1 MKDRFNNCGNG
12 GLALEAS
19 LSHPTKKTSDQLMMA
34 QLPPTRTSN
43 ETLAWRTRFLVVV
56 ICAFWMVLGG
66 RLVQLQWFSR
76 QRFTEQVEDQSTSWE
91 EIAARP
97 GDILDREGRVLATS
111 IAAKSFFVV
120 PSQLTRQPKQW
131 ELVQAIAEAVGQDA
145 DQLQARIAA
154 HGKKHFLW
162 VSRRI
167 VDDEVLAKLYA
178 LESPKKG
185 PQLFGFRE
193 EFLRQ
198 YPQGHFA
205 AHVLGGRDVDGVGRG
220 GIEQTMNAKLAG
232 KPGYRRLTLDS
243 RLRVIE
249 VQTDLTRAPQHG
261 QSVTLTIDTIIQMHV
276 EEELDRAME
285 KWRAKHAAA
294 IVLDP
299 KTGEVLAMA
308 SRPTYDP
315 NDLTHVSIEAWKN
328 QAIAAIWEPG
338 STFKP
343 MIVGWGLEHGFI
355 RRDESFHCE
364 NGLYRMGR
372 RELHDHHKYGVL
384 SLTDVLVKSSNIGMA
399 KVGQRL
405 GNEELFQAAVTFGFG
420 RRTGIELPGELSGM
434 LAPLKKWTS
443 YSTGSIP
450 MGQEIAVT
458 PIQLLTAHGALA
470 NGGMLISPHLIRGGR
485 TQPLGRPWAE
495 KPDRGERTADADSL
509 LQQITF
515 QSGAVSRR
523 VRNFANPGFSETN
536 EEVPF
541 PALPREQP
549 DVTPR
554 RSLNSL
560 DPAELGTRNS
570 ELGTQTD
577 DRFDLTDDGR
587 TEHESLIDLQ
597 TILPEEPA
605 FVDDTEQSLT
615 APVVSATVSSE
626 VARWLVESPMTEAIK
641 RGTGKKARLDDYTV
655 FGKTGTAQKRD
666 PQTGKYSNRLHV
678 SSFVGGAPAA
688 NPRVLVLVM
697 VDEPASGGEH
707 FGGDIAAPPAREIIH
722 KTLRQ
727 LDVAPEQKP
736 QKTAG
741 ATFQVPR

>member
-1 MKDRFNNCGNG
+1 M
-12 GLALEAS
+12 
-19 LSHPTKKTSDQLMMA
+19 
-34 QLPPTRTSN
+34 
-43 ETLAWRTRFLVVV
+43 
-56 ICAFWMVLGG
+56 ILGG

-76 QRFTEQVEDQSTSWE
+76 QRLAEQVEDQSTSWE

-120 PSQLTRQPKQW
+120 PSQLTQQPKQW

-145 DQLQARIAA
+145 DQLQTRIAT

-167 VDDEVLAKLYA
+167 TDDDVIAKLYA

-185 PQLFGFRE
+185 PQLFGFRD

-220 GIEQTMNAKLAG
+220 GIEQTMNTKLAG
-232 KPGYRRLTLDS
+232 KPGFRRLMLDS

-249 VQTDLTRAPQHG
+249 VQTDLNRPPQHG
-261 QSVTLTIDTIIQMHV
+261 QSVTLTLDTIIQMHV
-276 EEELDRAME
+276 EEELDRVME
-285 KWRAKHAAA
+285 KWKAKHAAA

-315 NDLTHVSIEAWKN
+315 NDLTHVSIDAWKN

-343 MIVGWGLEHGFI
+343 MIVGWGLEHGLI

-364 NGLYRMGR
+364 NGLYRMGS

-399 KVGQRL
+399 KIGQRL
-405 GNEELFQAAVTFGFG
+405 GNQELFQAAVTFGFG

-470 NGGMLISPHLIRGGR
+470 NGGMLISPHLVRAGR
-485 TQPLGRPWAE
+485 TQPIGRPWAE
-495 KPDRGERTADADSL
+495 KPNRGERTAYADSL
-509 LQQITF
+509 LQQIAF
-515 QSGAVSRR
+515 QTGAVSRR
-523 VRNFANPGFSETN
+523 VRGFASPGFSESN
-536 EEVPF
+536 EE
-541 PALPREQP
+541 EQSPTLSQGEP
-549 DVTPR
+549 DVGQR
-554 RSLNSL
+554 RSLNSV
-560 DPAELGTRNS
+560 DS
-570 ELGTQTD
+570 EDRTLFD

-587 TEHESLIDLQ
+587 TEHGSPLELRYESLPD
-597 TILPEEPA
+597 EPT
-605 FVDDTEQSLT
+605 FVDDADSPL
-615 APVVSATVSSE
+615 ASPVVSATIS
-626 VARWLVESPMTEAIK
+626 ADACRWLRESVMTEVIK

-722 KTLRQ
+722 KSLRQ
-727 LDVAPEQKP
+727 LGVAPEQKP

-741 ATFQVPR
+741 TTLQVPR

>member
-1 MKDRFNNCGNG
+1 M
-12 GLALEAS
+12 
-19 LSHPTKKTSDQLMMA
+19 TSPHQ
-34 QLPPTRTSN
+34 PTRTSN
-43 ETLAWRTRFLVVV
+43 ETLAWRTRFLVVL
-56 ICAFWMVLGG
+56 ICGFWMVLGG

-76 QRFTEQVEDQSTSWE
+76 QTFAAQVEDQSISWE

-145 DQLQARIAA
+145 DQLQARIAT
-154 HGKKHFLW
+154 HGKRHFLW

-167 VDDEVLAKLYA
+167 TDDDVIAKLYA

-185 PQLFGFRE
+185 PQLFGFRD

-205 AHVLGGRDVDGVGRG
+205 AHVLGGRDLDGVGRG

-232 KPGYRRLTLDS
+232 KPGFRRLMLDS

-249 VQTDLTRAPQHG
+249 VQTDLNRPPQHG
-261 QSVTLTIDTIIQMHV
+261 QSVTLTLDTIIQMHV

-372 RELHDHHKYGVL
+372 RELHDHHKYGML

-399 KVGQRL
+399 KIGQRL
-405 GNEELFQAAVTFGFG
+405 GNKELFQAAVTFGFG

-458 PIQLLTAHGALA
+458 PIQLLTAHGAA
-470 NGGMLISPHLIRGGR
+470 RERRHAHQSA
-485 TQPLGRPWAE
+485 LG
-495 KPDRGERTADADSL
+495 
-509 LQQITF
+509 
-515 QSGAVSRR
+515 
-523 VRNFANPGFSETN
+523 
-536 EEVPF
+536 
-541 PALPREQP
+541 
-549 DVTPR
+549 PR
-554 RSLNSL
+554 RSHPTARPPVGREAQSWGTNRRRRFVIAADRVSDRPHLSAGARFFESQSHGAQRGRRL
-560 DPAELGTRNS
+560 SYPAARATGCRATSFVELAEPFGTRNS
-570 ELGTQTD
+570 
-577 DRFDLTDDGR
+577 
-587 TEHESLIDLQ
+587 
-597 TILPEEPA
+597 
-605 FVDDTEQSLT
+605 
-615 APVVSATVSSE
+615 
-626 VARWLVESPMTEAIK
+626 K
-641 RGTGKKARLDDYTV
+641 
-655 FGKTGTAQKRD
+655 
-666 PQTGKYSNRLHV
+666 
-678 SSFVGGAPAA
+678 
-688 NPRVLVLVM
+688 
-697 VDEPASGGEH
+697 
-707 FGGDIAAPPAREIIH
+707 
-722 KTLRQ
+722 
-727 LDVAPEQKP
+727 
-736 QKTAG
+736 
-741 ATFQVPR
+741 

>member
-1 MKDRFNNCGNG
+1 M
-12 GLALEAS
+12 
-19 LSHPTKKTSDQLMMA
+19 TSP
-34 QLPPTRTSN
+34 LPPTGTSN
-43 ETLAWRTRFLVVV
+43 ETLAWRTRFLVVAV
-56 ICAFWMVLGG
+56 CTFWMILGG

-76 QRFTEQVEDQSTSWE
+76 QRFTAQVEDQSTSWE

-111 IAAKSFFVV
+111 IAAKSFFIV
-120 PSQLTRQPKQW
+120 PSQLTQQPKQW
-131 ELVQAIAEAVGQDA
+131 ELVSAIAEAIGQDA

-162 VSRRI
+162 VQRRI
-167 VDDEVLAKLYA
+167 TDDDVLTKLYA
-178 LESPKKG
+178 LEAPKKG
-185 PQLFGFRE
+185 PQLFGFRD

-198 YPQGHFA
+198 YPQGPLA
-205 AHVLGGRDVDGVGRG
+205 AHVLGGRDVDGNGRG
-220 GIEQTMNAKLAG
+220 GIEQTLNAKLAG
-232 KPGYRRLTLDS
+232 KSGYRRLTLDS

-249 VQTDLTRAPQHG
+249 VQTDLNRAPQHG
-261 QSVTLTIDTIIQMHV
+261 QSVTLTLDTIIQMHV
-276 EEELDRAME
+276 EEELDRVME
-285 KWRAKHAAA
+285 KWKAKHAAA

-315 NDLTHVSIEAWKN
+315 NDLTHVSIESWKN

-364 NGLYRMGR
+364 NGLYRMGS

-399 KVGQRL
+399 KIGQKL
-405 GNEELFQAAVTFGFG
+405 GNAELFQAASTFGFG

-458 PIQLLTAHGALA
+458 PIQLLTGYGALA
-470 NGGMLISPHLIRGGR
+470 NGGMLISPHLVRARRSHSI
-485 TQPLGRPWAE
+485 GRPWAE
-495 KPDRGERTADADSL
+495 KPKPGERTADADSL
-509 LQQITF
+509 LQQIAF
-515 QSGAVSRR
+515 QSGSVSRR
-523 VRNFANPGFSETN
+523 VRNFTSPGILESNENET
-536 EEVPF
+536 PT
-541 PALPREQP
+541 LPRETP
-549 DVTPR
+549 ETNPR
-554 RSLNSL
+554 RMLNSINPENRTPPDDRTL
-560 DPAELGTRNS
+560 S
-570 ELGTQTD
+570 E
-577 DRFDLTDDGR
+577 DRFDLTDDR
-587 TEHESLIDLQ
+587 RIEPELPIDLPSELPQ
-597 TILPEEPA
+597 EPTIA
-605 FVDDTEQSLT
+605 DDADSSLES
-615 APVVSATVSSE
+615 PVVSATISSD
-626 VARWLVESPMTEAIK
+626 VCRWLVESPMTEVIK

-697 VDEPASGGEH
+697 VDEPTSGGEH

-722 KTLRQ
+722 KSLRQ
-727 LDVAPEQKP
+727 LGVAPEQKP
-736 QKTAG
+736 HKTAG
-741 ATFQVPR
+741 TEFRLPR

>member
-1 MKDRFNNCGNG
+1 M
-12 GLALEAS
+12 
-19 LSHPTKKTSDQLMMA
+19 
-34 QLPPTRTSN
+34 
-43 ETLAWRTRFLVVV
+43 
-56 ICAFWMVLGG
+56 ILGG

-76 QRFTEQVEDQSTSWE
+76 QRFTEQVEDQSISWE

-145 DQLQARIAA
+145 DQLQARIAT

-167 VDDEVLAKLYA
+167 TDDDVIAKLYA

-185 PQLFGFRE
+185 PQLFGFRD

-232 KPGYRRLTLDS
+232 KPGFRRLMLDS
-243 RLRVIE
+243 RMRVIE
-249 VQTDLTRAPQHG
+249 VQTDLNRPPQHG

-299 KTGEVLAMA
+299 KTCEVLAMA

-343 MIVGWGLEHGFI
+343 MIVGWGLEHGLI

-399 KVGQRL
+399 KIGQRL

-434 LAPLKKWTS
+434 LAPLKRWTS

-458 PIQLLTAHGALA
+458 PIQLLTAHAALA
-470 NGGMLISPHLIRGGR
+470 NGGMLISPHLVRAGR
-485 TQPLGRPWAE
+485 THPIGRPWAE

-509 LQQITF
+509 LQQIAF
-515 QSGAVSRR
+515 QTGAASRR
-523 VRNFANPGFSETN
+523 LRGFASPGFSENN
-536 EEVPF
+536 EEDQSPI
-541 PALPREQP
+541 PTREES
-549 DVTPR
+549 DVGQR

-560 DPAELGTRNS
+560 DPEDRALF
-570 ELGTQTD
+570 D

-587 TEHESLIDLQ
+587 TEHESPLELRYEP
-597 TILPEEPA
+597 LPEEPT
-605 FVDDTEQSLT
+605 FVDDAESPLS
-615 APVVSATVSSE
+615 APVVSATISADVS
-626 VARWLVESPMTEAIK
+626 RWLVENVMTEVIK

-722 KTLRQ
+722 KSLRQ
-727 LDVAPEQKP
+727 LGVASEQKP
-736 QKTAG
+736 HKTAG
-741 ATFQVPR
+741 TTFRVPR

>member
-1 MKDRFNNCGNG
+1 MTAPHQTTG
-12 GLALEAS
+12 
-19 LSHPTKKTSDQLMMA
+19 
-34 QLPPTRTSN
+34 TSN

-56 ICAFWMVLGG
+56 ICAFWTVLGG

-131 ELVQAIAEAVGQDA
+131 ELVQAIAEAVRQDA
-145 DQLQARIAA
+145 DQLQARIAT
-154 HGKKHFLW
+154 HGKKHFMW

-167 VDDEVLAKLYA
+167 TDDDVLAKLYA

-185 PQLFGFRE
+185 PQLFGFRD

-232 KPGYRRLTLDS
+232 KPGYRRLMLDS

-249 VQTDLTRAPQHG
+249 VQNDFNRAPQHG
-261 QSVTLTIDTIIQMHV
+261 QSVTLTLDTIIQMHV

-343 MIVGWGLEHGFI
+343 MVVGWGLEHGFI

-399 KVGQRL
+399 KIGQRM
-405 GNEELFQAAVTFGFG
+405 GNEELYQAAITFGFG

-470 NGGMLISPHLIRGGR
+470 NGGMLISPHLVRGGR

-495 KPDRGERTADADSL
+495 KPNRGERTADADSL
-509 LQQITF
+509 LQQISF
-515 QSGAVSRR
+515 QTGAASRR
-523 VRNFANPGFSETN
+523 VRGFASPGFTETN
-536 EEVPF
+536 EEPDS
-541 PALPREQP
+541 PAPPIELQEAA
-549 DVTPR
+549 PR
-554 RSLNSL
+554 RSLNS
-560 DPAELGTRNS
+560 RNPV
-570 ELGTQTD
+570 ELGTQIDDRMLFD

-587 TEHESLIDLQ
+587 TEHDSPIDLQ
-597 TILPEEPA
+597 NVLLEDPE
-605 FVDDTEQSLT
+605 FVGDPDSSF
-615 APVVSATVSSE
+615 ASPVVSATIGADAS
-626 VARWLVESPMTEAIK
+626 RWLVENVMTEVIK

-722 KTLRQ
+722 KSLRQ
-727 LDVAPEQKP
+727 LGVSPEQKP
-736 QKTAG
+736 HKTAG
-741 ATFQVPR
+741 TETRKLR

>member
-1 MKDRFNNCGNG
+1 MI
-12 GLALEAS
+12 
-19 LSHPTKKTSDQLMMA
+19 LS
-34 QLPPTRTSN
+34 
-43 ETLAWRTRFLVVV
+43 
-56 ICAFWMVLGG
+56 G
-66 RLVQLQWFSR
+66 RLVQLQWFNR

-145 DQLQARIAA
+145 DQLQARIAT

-167 VDDEVLAKLYA
+167 TEDDVLAKLYA

-185 PQLFGFRE
+185 PQLFGFRD

-232 KPGYRRLTLDS
+232 KPGFRRLMLDS

-249 VQTDLTRAPQHG
+249 VQTDLNRPPLHG
-261 QSVTLTIDTIIQMHV
+261 QSVTLTIDAIIQMHV

-372 RELHDHHKYGVL
+372 RELHDHHKYGLL

-399 KVGQRL
+399 KIGQRL
-405 GNEELFQAAVTFGFG
+405 GNEELFHAAVTFGFG

-434 LAPLKKWTS
+434 LAPLKNWTS

-458 PIQLLTAHGALA
+458 PIQLLTAHAALA
-470 NGGMLISPHLIRGGR
+470 NGGTLISPHLVRAHR
-485 TQPLGRPWAE
+485 TQPIGRPWAE
-495 KPDRGERTADADSL
+495 RPDRGERTADADPL
-509 LQQITF
+509 LQQIAF
-515 QSGAVSRR
+515 FGSRNSEFR
-523 VRNFANPGFSETN
+523 SRNT
-536 EEVPF
+536 
-541 PALPREQP
+541 
-549 DVTPR
+549 
-554 RSLNSL
+554 
-560 DPAELGTRNS
+560 ELETRNS
-570 ELGTQTD
+570 ELGTQFD

-587 TEHESLIDLQ
+587 TEHETPLELRYEP
-597 TILPEEPA
+597 LPEEPT
-605 FVDDTEQSLT
+605 FVDDADSTLS
-615 APVVSATVSSE
+615 APVVSATISTDTC
-626 VARWLVESPMTEAIK
+626 RWLRESVMAEVIK

-666 PQTGKYSNRLHV
+666 PQSGKYSNRLHV

-727 LDVAPEQKP
+727 LGVAPEQKP
-736 QKTAG
+736 QKTADAG
-741 ATFQVPR
+741 FQVPR

>member
-1 MKDRFNNCGNG
+1 M
-12 GLALEAS
+12 
-19 LSHPTKKTSDQLMMA
+19 
-34 QLPPTRTSN
+34 
-43 ETLAWRTRFLVVV
+43 
-56 ICAFWMVLGG
+56 ILGG

-76 QRFTEQVEDQSTSWE
+76 HRFTAQVEDQSTTWE

-111 IAAKSFFVV
+111 IAAKSFFIV
-120 PSQLTRQPKQW
+120 PSQIARQPKQW
-131 ELVQAIAEAVGQDA
+131 ELVQAIAEATGQDA

-154 HGKKHFLW
+154 HNKKHFLW
-162 VSRRI
+162 VRRRI
-167 VDDEVLAKLYA
+167 TDEEVLAKLYA

-185 PQLFGFRE
+185 PQLFGFRD

-220 GIEQTMNAKLAG
+220 GIEQTLNSMLAG
-232 KPGYRRLTLDS
+232 KPGYRRLMLDS

-249 VQTDLTRAPQHG
+249 VQTDSERAPQHG
-261 QSVTLTIDTIIQMHV
+261 QSVTLTLDTIIQMHV
-276 EEELDRAME
+276 EEELDRVME
-285 KWRAKHAAA
+285 KWRAKHATA

-364 NGLYRMGR
+364 NGLYRMGH

-399 KVGQRL
+399 KIGERM
-405 GNEELFQAAVTFGFG
+405 GNAELHQAAVTFGFG

-450 MGQEIAVT
+450 MGQEVAVT
-458 PIQLLTAHGALA
+458 PIQLLAAHAALA
-470 NGGMLISPHLIRGGR
+470 NGGTLISPHLVRAGR
-485 TQPLGRPWAE
+485 TQPIGRPWAE
-495 KPDRGERTADADSL
+495 KPDHGERTADADSL
-509 LQQITF
+509 LQQISF
-515 QSGAVSRR
+515 QSAAASRR
-523 VRNFANPGFSETN
+523 VRSFSSPGITEAN
-536 EEVPF
+536 EESDS
-541 PALPREQP
+541 PALPNEQP
-549 DVTPR
+549 DVGR
-554 RSLNSL
+554 RSSNSL
-560 DPAELGTRNS
+560 GIRNS
-570 ELGTQTD
+570 ELGTQSEGRTPTD

-587 TEHESLIDLQ
+587 TEHELPLNFQ
-597 TILPEEPA
+597 NELPEEMP
-605 FVDDTEQSLT
+605 FVGDSESPLA
-615 APVVSATVSSE
+615 APVVSSTISPDVS
-626 VARWLVESPMTEAIK
+626 RWLVESVMTEVIK

-666 PQTGKYSNRLHV
+666 PHTGKYSNRMHV

-688 NPRVLVLVM
+688 NPRVVVAVM
-697 VDEPASGGEH
+697 VDEPTGSGEH
-707 FGGDIAAPPAREIIH
+707 FGGDIAAPPAREIIQ
-722 KTLRQ
+722 KSLRQ
-727 LDVAPEQKP
+727 LGVAPEQKP
-736 QKTAG
+736 HKTAV
-741 ATFQVPR
+741 TRFHDLR

>member
-1 MKDRFNNCGNG
+1 M
-12 GLALEAS
+12 
-19 LSHPTKKTSDQLMMA
+19 TA
-34 QLPPTRTSN
+34 QPPSTQPAHH
-43 ETLAWRTRFLVVV
+43 TLAWRTRFLVVGV
-56 ICAFWMVLGG
+56 CGLWMILGV

-76 QRFTEQVEDQSTSWE
+76 QKFSEQVEDQSTSWE
-91 EIAARP
+91 DIAARP
-97 GDILDREGRVLATS
+97 GDILDREGRLLATS

-154 HGKKHFLW
+154 HSKKHFLW

-167 VDDEVLAKLYA
+167 TDDDSLAKLYA
-178 LESPKKG
+178 LEPPKKG
-185 PQLFGFRE
+185 PQLFGFRD

-220 GIEQTMNAKLAG
+220 GIEQTLNSMLAG
-232 KPGYRRLTLDS
+232 KPGRRRLMLDS

-249 VQTDLTRAPQHG
+249 VQTDLSQPPQHG
-261 QSVTLTIDTIIQMHV
+261 RSVTLTLDTIVQMHV
-276 EEELDRAME
+276 EEELDRVME
-285 KWRAKHAAA
+285 KWHAKHAAA

-343 MIVGWGLEHGFI
+343 MIVGWGIEHGFI

-364 NGLYRMGR
+364 NGLFRMGS

-399 KVGQRL
+399 KVGQRM
-405 GNEELFQAAVTFGFG
+405 GNAELYQAAVTFGFG

-458 PIQLLTAHGALA
+458 PIQLLAAHAALA
-470 NGGMLISPHLIRGGR
+470 NGGTLISPHLVRAGR
-485 TQPLGRPWAE
+485 TQPIGRPWAE

-509 LQQITF
+509 LQQISF
-515 QSGAVSRR
+515 QSAAASRR
-523 VRNFANPGFSETN
+523 VRSFANPGLAEPQEETDFSD
-536 EEVPF
+536 
-541 PALPREQP
+541 LPREQP
-549 DVTPR
+549 IVRER
-554 RSLNSL
+554 RSLNSI
-560 DPAELGTRNS
+560 DPRELGTRNS
-570 ELGTQTD
+570 ELGTSID

-587 TEHESLIDLQ
+587 AEQESPLDRDEILQ
-597 TILPEEPA
+597 EVPA
-605 FVDDTEQSLT
+605 FANDADSPLA
-615 APVVSATVSSE
+615 APVISTTISAD
-626 VARWLVESPMTEAIK
+626 VARWLVQTPMTEVIK

-666 PQTGKYSNRLHV
+666 PKTGKYSNRLHV

-688 NPRVLVLVM
+688 NPRVLVAVM
-697 VDEPASGGEH
+697 VDEPSSSGEH
-707 FGGDIAAPPAREIIH
+707 FGGDIAAPPAREMIH
-722 KTLRQ
+722 KSLQQ
-727 LDVAPEQKP
+727 LGVAPEQKP
-736 QKTAG
+736 HKTA
-741 ATFQVPR
+741 TTDFRVPR

>member
-1 MKDRFNNCGNG
+1 
-12 GLALEAS
+12 
-19 LSHPTKKTSDQLMMA
+19 
-34 QLPPTRTSN
+34 
-43 ETLAWRTRFLVVV
+43 
-56 ICAFWMVLGG
+56 MVLGG

-76 QRFTEQVEDQSTSWE
+76 QRFTEQVEDQSISWE

-145 DQLQARIAA
+145 DQLQARIAT

-167 VDDEVLAKLYA
+167 TDDDVIAKLYA

-185 PQLFGFRE
+185 PQLFGFRD

-205 AHVLGGRDVDGVGRG
+205 AHVLGGRDLDGVGRG

-232 KPGYRRLTLDS
+232 KPGYRRLMLDS

-249 VQTDLTRAPQHG
+249 VQTDLNRPPQHG
-261 QSVTLTIDTIIQMHV
+261 QSVTLTLDTIIQMHV

-343 MIVGWGLEHGFI
+343 MIVGWGLEHGLI

-399 KVGQRL
+399 KIGQRL

-420 RRTGIELPGELSGM
+420 RCTGIELPGELSGM

-450 MGQEIAVT
+450 IGQEIAVT
-458 PIQLLTAHGALA
+458 PIQLITAHGALA
-470 NGGMLISPHLIRGGR
+470 NGGTLISPHLVRAHR

-495 KPDRGERTADADSL
+495 KPNRGERTADADSL
-509 LQQITF
+509 LQQIAF
-515 QSGAVSRR
+515 QTGAASRR
-523 VRNFANPGFSETN
+523 VRGFASPGFSESN
-536 EEVPF
+536 EEEQS
-541 PALPREQP
+541 PALSQGEP
-549 DVTPR
+549 DVGQR
-554 RSLNSL
+554 RS
-560 DPAELGTRNS
+560 RNS
-570 ELGTQTD
+570 VVPEDRTLFD

-587 TEHESLIDLQ
+587 TEHESPLELRYEP
-597 TILPEEPA
+597 LSEEPI
-605 FVDDTEQSLT
+605 FVDGADSPLA
-615 APVVSATVSSE
+615 APVVSTTISGDVCH
-626 VARWLVESPMTEAIK
+626 WLVESVMTEVIK

-722 KTLRQ
+722 KSLRQ
-727 LDVAPEQKP
+727 LGVAPEQQP

-741 ATFQVPR
+741 TTFRVPR

>member
-1 MKDRFNNCGNG
+1 MKI
-12 GLALEAS
+12 E
-19 LSHPTKKTSDQLMMA
+19 HPQSGA
-34 QLPPTRTSN
+34 SN
-43 ETLAWRTRFLVVV
+43 ESLAWRTRLLVVV
-56 ICAFWMVLGG
+56 ICAFWIVLGG

-76 QRFTEQVEDQSTSWE
+76 QRFMEQVEDQSTSWE

-97 GDILDREGRVLATS
+97 GDILDREGRVLAAS

-145 DQLQARIAA
+145 DQLQARIAT

-167 VDDEVLAKLYA
+167 TDDDVLAKLYA

-185 PQLFGFRE
+185 LQLFGFRD

-205 AHVLGGRDVDGVGRG
+205 AHVLGGRDLDGVGRG

-232 KPGYRRLTLDS
+232 KPGYRRLMLDS

-249 VQTDLTRAPQHG
+249 VQNDLNRTPQHG
-261 QSVTLTIDTIIQMHV
+261 QSVTLTLDTIIQMHV
-276 EEELDRAME
+276 EEELDRVME

-355 RRDESFHCE
+355 RGDESFHCE

-399 KVGQRL
+399 KIGQKL
-405 GNEELFQAAVTFGFG
+405 GNGELFQAAVTFGFG

-458 PIQLLTAHGALA
+458 PIQLLAAHGALA
-470 NGGMLISPHLIRGGR
+470 NGGTLISPHLVRGGR

-495 KPDRGERTADADSL
+495 KPDRGERTADANSL
-509 LQQITF
+509 LQQIAF
-515 QSGAVSRR
+515 QTGAASRR
-523 VRNFANPGFSETN
+523 VRGFASPGVSESN
-536 EEVPF
+536 EEEQS
-541 PALPREQP
+541 PALPQRDPEVGQP
-549 DVTPR
+549 
-554 RSLNSL
+554 RSLNIVAP
-560 DPAELGTRNS
+560 DDREL
-570 ELGTQTD
+570 LD

-587 TEHESLIDLQ
+587 SENRSSLELQ
-597 TILPEEPA
+597 LEPLLEEPTFGEDA
-605 FVDDTEQSLT
+605 DSLLSS
-615 APVVSATVSSE
+615 PVVSATISE
-626 VARWLVESPMTEAIK
+626 DVCRWLRESVMTEVIK

-666 PQTGKYSNRLHV
+666 PQTGKYSNQLHV

-722 KTLRQ
+722 KALRQ
-727 LDVAPEQKP
+727 LGVVPEQKP
-736 QKTAG
+736 QKTADAG
-741 ATFQVPR
+741 FRSPR

>member
-1 MKDRFNNCGNG
+1 MTSQP
-12 GLALEAS
+12 A
-19 LSHPTKKTSDQLMMA
+19 PTGT
-34 QLPPTRTSN
+34 TH

-56 ICAFWMVLGG
+56 ICGFWIVLGG

-76 QRFTEQVEDQSTSWE
+76 HRFTAQVEDQSTTWE

-120 PSQLTRQPKQW
+120 PSQLTRQLKQW

-154 HGKKHFLW
+154 HSKKHFLW
-162 VSRRI
+162 VRRRI
-167 VDDEVLAKLYA
+167 TEEDVLDKLYA
-178 LESPKKG
+178 LEPSKKG
-185 PQLFGFRE
+185 PQFFGFRD

-220 GIEQTMNAKLAG
+220 GIEQTLNTKLAG
-232 KPGYRRLTLDS
+232 KPGYRRLMLDS

-249 VQTDLTRAPQHG
+249 VQADVDRAPQHG
-261 QSVTLTIDTIIQMHV
+261 QSVTLTLDTIIQMHV
-276 EEELDRAME
+276 EEELDRVME
-285 KWRAKHAAA
+285 KWRSKHAAA

-364 NGLYRMGR
+364 NGLYCMGR

-399 KVGQRL
+399 KIGERL
-405 GNEELFQAAVTFGFG
+405 GNTELYQAAVTFGFG

-458 PIQLLTAHGALA
+458 PIQLLTAHAALA
-470 NGGMLISPHLIRGGR
+470 NGGTLISPHLVRAGR
-485 TQPLGRPWAE
+485 TQPVGRPWAE
-495 KPDRGERTADADSL
+495 KPDRGGRTADADSL
-509 LQQITF
+509 LQQIAF
-515 QSGAVSRR
+515 QTAAGSRR
-523 VRNFANPGFSETN
+523 VRGFASPTVVEP
-536 EEVPF
+536 EEEIDS
-541 PALPREQP
+541 PALPREPEVGQ
-549 DVTPR
+549 R
-554 RSLNSL
+554 RSLNSMTPEDRSL
-560 DPAELGTRNS
+560 M
-570 ELGTQTD
+570 D

-587 TEHESLIDLQ
+587 GEHESPAESSDD
-597 TILPEEPA
+597 LPEPPMFLDGA
-605 FVDDTEQSLT
+605 DAPLT
-615 APVVSATVSSE
+615 APVVSTTISPDVS
-626 VARWLVESPMTEAIK
+626 RWLVESVLTEVIK

-688 NPRVLVLVM
+688 NPRVLVAVM

-707 FGGDIAAPPAREIIH
+707 FGGDIAAPPAREIIQ
-722 KTLRQ
+722 KSLRQ
-727 LDVAPEQKP
+727 LGVAPEQKP
-736 QKTAG
+736 HKTAG
-741 ATFQVPR
+741 TEFRTPR

>member
-1 MKDRFNNCGNG
+1 M
-12 GLALEAS
+12 
-19 LSHPTKKTSDQLMMA
+19 TSP
-34 QLPPTRTSN
+34 LPPTRTSN
-43 ETLAWRTRFLVVV
+43 ETLAWRTRFLVVAV
-56 ICAFWMVLGG
+56 CGLWMILGG

-76 QRFTEQVEDQSTSWE
+76 HRFTAQVEDQSTTWE

-111 IAAKSFFVV
+111 IAAKSFFIV
-120 PSQLTRQPKQW
+120 PSQIARQPKQW
-131 ELVQAIAEAVGQDA
+131 ELVQAIAEAAGQDA

-154 HGKKHFLW
+154 HSKKHFLW
-162 VSRRI
+162 VRRRI
-167 VDDEVLAKLYA
+167 TEEEILAKLYA

-185 PQLFGFRE
+185 PQLFGFRD

-220 GIEQTMNAKLAG
+220 GIEQTLNSMLAG
-232 KPGYRRLTLDS
+232 RPGYRRLVLDS

-249 VQTDLTRAPQHG
+249 VQTDSDRAPQHG
-261 QSVTLTIDTIIQMHV
+261 KSVTLTLDTIIQMHV
-276 EEELDRAME
+276 EEELDRVME

-399 KVGQRL
+399 KIGERM
-405 GNEELFQAAVTFGFG
+405 GNAELYQAAVTFGFG

-450 MGQEIAVT
+450 MGQEVAVT
-458 PIQLLTAHGALA
+458 PIQLLAAHAALA
-470 NGGMLISPHLIRGGR
+470 NGGTLISPHLVRSGR
-485 TQPLGRPWAE
+485 TQPIGRPWAE
-495 KPDRGERTADADSL
+495 KPDHGERTADADSL
-509 LQQITF
+509 LQQISF
-515 QSGAVSRR
+515 QSAAASRR
-523 VRNFANPGFSETN
+523 VRNFANPEFSETN
-536 EEVPF
+536 EEAES
-541 PALPREQP
+541 PALPRGQP
-549 DVTPR
+549 DVINPR
-554 RSLNSL
+554 RSFNSL
-560 DPAELGTRNS
+560 APAELGTP
-570 ELGTQTD
+570 TD

-587 TEHESLIDLQ
+587 TEHERPLDVQ
-597 TILPEEPA
+597 NDLPEEMP
-605 FVDDTEQSLT
+605 FVGDSESPLA
-615 APVVSATVSSE
+615 APVVSSTISPDVS
-626 VARWLVESPMTEAIK
+626 RWLVESVMTEVIK

-666 PQTGKYSNRLHV
+666 PQTGKYSNRMHV

-688 NPRVLVLVM
+688 NPRVVVAVM
-697 VDEPASGGEH
+697 VDEPTGSGEH
-707 FGGDIAAPPAREIIH
+707 FGGDIAAPPAREIIQ
-722 KTLRQ
+722 KSLRQ
-727 LDVAPEQKP
+727 LGVAPEQKP
-736 QKTAG
+736 HKTA
-741 ATFQVPR
+741 ATGFHDLR

>member
-1 MKDRFNNCGNG
+1 
-12 GLALEAS
+12 
-19 LSHPTKKTSDQLMMA
+19 
-34 QLPPTRTSN
+34 
-43 ETLAWRTRFLVVV
+43 
-56 ICAFWMVLGG
+56 MVLGG

-76 QRFTEQVEDQSTSWE
+76 QTFAAQVEDQSISWE

-145 DQLQARIAA
+145 DQLQARIAT
-154 HGKKHFLW
+154 HGKRHFLW

-167 VDDEVLAKLYA
+167 TDDDVIAKLYA

-185 PQLFGFRE
+185 PQLFGFRD

-205 AHVLGGRDVDGVGRG
+205 AHVLGGRDLDGVGRG

-232 KPGYRRLTLDS
+232 KPGFRRLMLDS

-249 VQTDLTRAPQHG
+249 VQTDLNRPPQHG
-261 QSVTLTIDTIIQMHV
+261 QSVTLTLDTIIQMHV

-372 RELHDHHKYGVL
+372 RELHDHHKYGML

-399 KVGQRL
+399 KIGQRL
-405 GNEELFQAAVTFGFG
+405 GNKELFQAAVTFGFG

-443 YSTGSIP
+443 FSTGSIP

-470 NGGMLISPHLIRGGR
+470 NGGMLISPHLVRGGR

-495 KPDRGERTADADSL
+495 KLNRGERTADADSL
-509 LQQITF
+509 LQQIAF
-515 QSGAVSRR
+515 QTGPTSRR
-523 VRNFANPGFSETN
+523 VRDFSSPRVTEPN
-536 EEVPF
+536 EDADSPI
-541 PALPREQP
+541 LPPEQP
-549 DVTPR
+549 DVAPR

-560 DPAELGTRNS
+560 NPSG
-570 ELGTQTD
+570 LGTQNEDRTLLD

-587 TEHESLIDLQ
+587 TEHEIPLDLQ
-597 TILPEEPA
+597 NVLPEDPE
-605 FVDDTEQSLT
+605 FVDDTDNSL
-615 APVVSATVSSE
+615 ASPVISSTISAEVS
-626 VARWLVESPMTEAIK
+626 RWLVESPMTEAIK

-722 KTLRQ
+722 KSLRQ
-727 LDVAPEQKP
+727 LGIAPEQKP
-736 QKTAG
+736 HKTAG
-741 ATFQVPR
+741 TGLREPR

>member
-1 MKDRFNNCGNG
+1 M
-12 GLALEAS
+12 
-19 LSHPTKKTSDQLMMA
+19 TSP
-34 QLPPTRTSN
+34 LPPTGTSN
-43 ETLAWRTRFLVVV
+43 ETLAWRTRFLVVAV
-56 ICAFWMVLGG
+56 CAFWMILGG

-76 QRFTEQVEDQSTSWE
+76 ERFTAQVEDQSTSWE

-111 IAAKSFFVV
+111 ITAKSFFVV
-120 PSQLTRQPKQW
+120 PSQLTQQPKQW
-131 ELVQAIAEAVGQDA
+131 ELVSSIAEALGQDA

-162 VSRRI
+162 VQRRI
-167 VDDEVLAKLYA
+167 TDDDTLTKLYA
-178 LESPKKG
+178 LEAPKKG
-185 PQLFGFRE
+185 PQLFGFRD

-198 YPQGHFA
+198 YPQGHLA
-205 AHVLGGRDVDGVGRG
+205 AHVLGGRDVDGRGRG
-220 GIEQTMNAKLAG
+220 GIEQTLNAKLAG
-232 KPGYRRLTLDS
+232 KSGYRRLTLDS

-249 VQTDLTRAPQHG
+249 VQTDLNRAPQHG
-261 QSVTLTIDTIIQMHV
+261 QSVTLTLDTIIQMHV
-276 EEELDRAME
+276 EEELDRVME
-285 KWRAKHAAA
+285 KWKAKHAAA

-315 NDLTHVSIEAWKN
+315 NDLTHVSIDAWKN

-343 MIVGWGLEHGFI
+343 MIVGWGIEHGFI

-364 NGLYRMGR
+364 NGLYRMGS

-399 KVGQRL
+399 KVGQRM
-405 GNEELFQAAVTFGFG
+405 GNAELYQAAVTFGFG

-458 PIQLLTAHGALA
+458 PIQLLAAHAALA
-470 NGGMLISPHLIRGGR
+470 NGGTLISPHLVRAGR
-485 TQPLGRPWAE
+485 TQPIGRPWAE

-509 LQQITF
+509 LQQISF
-515 QSGAVSRR
+515 QSAAASRR
-523 VRNFANPGFSETN
+523 VRSFANPGLAEPQEETDSSD
-536 EEVPF
+536 
-541 PALPREQP
+541 LPREQP
-549 DVTPR
+549 IVRER
-554 RSLNSL
+554 RSLNSI
-560 DPAELGTRNS
+560 DPRELGTRNS
-570 ELGTQTD
+570 ELGTSID

-587 TEHESLIDLQ
+587 AEQESPLDRDEILQ
-597 TILPEEPA
+597 EVPA
-605 FVDDTEQSLT
+605 FANDTDSPLA
-615 APVVSATVSSE
+615 APVVSTTISAD
-626 VARWLVESPMTEAIK
+626 VARWLVQTPMTEVIK

-697 VDEPASGGEH
+697 VDEPSSGGEH

-722 KTLRQ
+722 KSLQQ
-727 LDVAPEQKP
+727 LGVAPEQKP
-736 QKTAG
+736 HKTAG
-741 ATFQVPR
+741 IDFRMAR

>member
-1 MKDRFNNCGNG
+1 
-12 GLALEAS
+12 
-19 LSHPTKKTSDQLMMA
+19 
-34 QLPPTRTSN
+34 
-43 ETLAWRTRFLVVV
+43 
-56 ICAFWMVLGG
+56 MVLGG

-76 QRFTEQVEDQSTSWE
+76 QRFTEQVENQSTSWE

-145 DQLQARIAA
+145 DQLQARIAT

-162 VSRRI
+162 ISRRI
-167 VDDEVLAKLYA
+167 TDDDVLAKLYA

-185 PQLFGFRE
+185 PQLFGFRD

-232 KPGYRRLTLDS
+232 KPGFRRLMLDS

-249 VQTDLTRAPQHG
+249 VQTDLNRPPQHG
-261 QSVTLTIDTIIQMHV
+261 QSVTLTLDTIIQMHV
-276 EEELDRAME
+276 EEELDHAME

-399 KVGQRL
+399 KIGQKL
-405 GNEELFQAAVTFGFG
+405 GNEELFQAAATFGFG
-420 RRTGIELPGELSGM
+420 RRTGIELPSEQPGM

-495 KPDRGERTADADSL
+495 KPNRGERTADADSL
-509 LQQITF
+509 LQQIAF
-515 QSGAVSRR
+515 QSGTAARR
-523 VRNFANPGFSETN
+523 VRDFANPGFSESN
-536 EEVPF
+536 EEADS

-549 DVTPR
+549 DVAPR

-560 DPAELGTRNS
+560 NPSG
-570 ELGTQTD
+570 LGTQSEDRTLLD
-577 DRFDLTDDGR
+577 DRFDLTNDGR
-587 TEHESLIDLQ
+587 SEHDSPIELRYEP
-597 TILPEEPA
+597 LPEEPT
-605 FVDDTEQSLT
+605 FMDDVDSPLA
-615 APVVSATVSSE
+615 APVVSATISADVS
-626 VARWLVESPMTEAIK
+626 RWLVENVMTEVIK

-722 KTLRQ
+722 KSLQQ
-727 LDVAPEQKP
+727 LGVAPEQKP
-736 QKTAG
+736 HKTAG
-741 ATFQVPR
+741 TGLREPR